1 MVAVSYQI
9 ATHHLM
15 VPRLSHRAL
24 KDHVDLL
31 LHDVPVVLK
40 SRETAVP
47 PSGHH
52 RAMSL
57 HVPG

>member
-1 MVAVSYQI
+1 MSCQIVA
-9 ATHHLM
+9 HHLM
-15 VPRLSHRAL
+15 VRRLSHRAL

-31 LHDVPVVLK
+31 LHDVLVVLK